1 MKVVNV
7 STFLPTQCGL
17 ATFSN
22 DLVNSL
28 RFSALVAETQVVAV
42 SPEPKQVFAPPVIA
56 AIQKSDQKDYRRV
69 AKIINKL
76 DPDVVMIQHEYGI
89 FGGKFGSYVLDFV
102 DEIDVPFAVTLHTVL
117 TEHEP
122 GQARVL
128 KALCDKAAQV
138 LVFTQRAKQ
147 LVLAA
152 KLVDEAKINVVP
164 HGAPPEITKLS
175 DLHRTTRPKK
185 KSKFVVSSFGLL
197 APRKGLELTIEAV
210 AKVAKKHP
218 EIRLIIAGQIHPEV
232 LRKEGS
238 KYHDSLQGLVSKLYV
253 QEKVFFDKRFLGIED
268 LADLLGKTD
277 LFVSAYR
284 GREQIVS
291 GALSFAIAAGCA
303 SVSTPYRYAEDMLSS
318 GAGTLVPFGDS
329 DALAS
334 AISAYITSPAKLH
347 KAQREARH
355 IGRELSWPAVGQ
367 QTAEILQHAA
377 DSRHHQPTS
386 ADSLLTNVKNEQSS
400 HSKARNKLAVR

>member
-1 MKVVNV
+1 MKVINV

-28 RFSALVAETQVVAV
+28 RFSPLVAQTQVVAV

-56 AIQKSDQKDYRRV
+56 AIQKQDQKDYRRV
-69 AKIINKL
+69 AKLVNKL
-76 DPDVVMIQHEYGI
+76 QPDAVMIQHEYGI
-89 FGGKFGSYVLDFV
+89 FGGKFGEYVLDFV
-102 DEIDVPFAVTLHTVL
+102 DELSVPLVVTLHTVL

-128 KALCDKAAQV
+128 KALCARASQV
-138 LVFTQRAKQ
+138 LVFTERAKQ
-147 LVLAA
+147 LVVAA
-152 KLVDEAKINVVP
+152 KLVDETKINVVP

-175 DLHRTTRPKK
+175 EVHASARPKK
-185 KSKFVVSSFGLL
+185 RSKFVVSSFGLL

-210 AKVAKKHP
+210 GKVARKHP

-232 LRKEGS
+232 LRREGS
-238 KYHDSLQGLVSKLYV
+238 KYHDSLQSLVKKLKL
-253 QEKVFFDKRFLGIED
+253 QDKVFFDKRFLGIED

-303 SVSTPYRYAEDMLSS
+303 CVSTPYRYAEDMLST

-329 DALAS
+329 DALAN
-334 AISAYITSPAKLH
+334 AITSYILSPTKLH
-347 KAQREARH
+347 KAQSAARQ

-367 QTAEILQHAA
+367 LTAEILQHAA
-377 DSRHHQPTS
+377 TGQSGQRST
-386 ADSLLTNVKNEQSS
+386 ADTL
-400 HSKARNKLAVR
+400 